1 MSLKEKKC
9 VPCEGGVP
17 KLTEREV
24 AGLLPELAGWEARD
38 DRLSKRYTFADFAG
52 AMGFVND
59 VAGVAE
65 AERITGA
72 AVADEAGMERAAR
85 ELVRMGARAALVKGG
100 HLDLGGLAVDVLYDG
115 VSVHTFSERR
125 VETTSTHGTGCTL
138 ASAVASG
145 LALGKSLP
153 VAVAA
158 AKSYVTQAIRQA
170 PGLGR
175 GNGPIN
181 HFYVQERS

>member
-24 AGLLPELAGWEARD
+24 AGLLPQLAGWEASD

-65 AERITGA
+65 GEGHHPDFCVHYNRVD
-72 AVADEAGMERAAR
+72 VAIWTHAI
-85 ELVRMGARAALVKGG
+85 
-100 HLDLGGLAVDVLYDG
+100 GGL
-115 VSVHTFSERR
+115 SENDFI
-125 VETTSTHGTGCTL
+125 L
-138 ASAVASG
+138 
-145 LALGKSLP
+145 
-153 VAVAA
+153 A
-158 AKSYVTQAIRQA
+158 AKIDAIDGGA
-170 PGLGR
+170 GD
-175 GNGPIN
+175 
-181 HFYVQERS
+181 VA